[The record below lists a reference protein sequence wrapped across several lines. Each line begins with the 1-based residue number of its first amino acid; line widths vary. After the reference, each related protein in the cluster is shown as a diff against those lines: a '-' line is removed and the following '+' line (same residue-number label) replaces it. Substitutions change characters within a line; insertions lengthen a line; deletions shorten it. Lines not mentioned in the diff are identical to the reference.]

1 MTEIEIGDDY
11 LVADDEEYQKT
22 MKAEEVPERLS
33 PVNRTVSGIEVIE
46 EFGDGSSRTST
57 WNEEVLLSLLRGDVI
72 GEVIHVHPIDVKAEI
87 AHRKQQFGS
96 IQVHPIDVKEFIRQ
110 TVSFPGED
118 VIATAHD
125 SLGMTGTYELTIKTS
140 LTSDEMDE
148 INKRF
153 HIIEIYGFD
162 ADHFYKNPQDESS
175 LGLIL
180 DTNTYVG

>member
-11 LVADDEEYQKT
+11 LVADDEEYQNT
-22 MKAEEVPERLS
+22 MVAEEVPERLS
-33 PVNRTVSGIEVIE
+33 PVNRTVYGIEVIE
-46 EFGDGSSRTST
+46 EFGDGSSRTWT
-57 WNEEVLLSLLRGDVI
+57 WNEEAFLSLLRGDVI
-72 GEVIHVHPIDVKAEI
+72 EEVIH
-87 AHRKQQFGS
+87 
-96 IQVHPIDVKEFIRQ
+96 VHPIDVKEFIRQ

-148 INKRF
+148 INERF

-162 ADHFYKNPQDESS
+162 ADHFDKNPQDESS

>member
-72 GEVIHVHPIDVKAEI
+72 GEVIHVHPIDVK
-87 AHRKQQFGS
+87 
-96 IQVHPIDVKEFIRQ
+96 EFIRQ

-162 ADHFYKNPQDESS
+162 ADHFDKNPQDESS

>member
-11 LVADDEEYQKT
+11 LVADDEEYQNT

-72 GEVIHVHPIDVKAEI
+72 GEVIHVHPIDVK
-87 AHRKQQFGS
+87 
-96 IQVHPIDVKEFIRQ
+96 EFIRQ

-125 SLGMTGTYELTIKTS
+125 SLGMTGSYELTIKTS

-148 INKRF
+148 INERF

-162 ADHFYKNPQDESS
+162 ADHFDKNPQDESS

>member
-72 GEVIHVHPIDVKAEI
+72 GEVIHVHPIDVK
-87 AHRKQQFGS
+87 
-96 IQVHPIDVKEFIRQ
+96 EFIRQ

-148 INKRF
+148 INERF

-162 ADHFYKNPQDESS
+162 ADHFDKNPQDESS